1 MSVNHYENFPVGSLV
16 LPRRLRKPVHAVYAF
31 ARTADDIADEG
42 EVADA
47 VRLCR
52 LEELQKELDE
62 KLWTFNAES
71 FIGHGINQPDAA
83 VCISEQLPDSAEWI
97 IFNFNN
103 HALEHGMQFSHIIEI
118 IENTEAAKQIGREK
132 FKFYR
137 RLGVE
142 PRTFKL

>member
-1 MSVNHYENFPVGSLV
+1 MAKVSFYLFETSQERQVDS
-16 LPRRLRKPVHAVYAF
+16 A
-31 ARTADDIADEG
+31 
-42 EVADA
+42 
-47 VRLCR
+47 CR
-52 LEELQKELDE
+52 LVRKLIKQQQKLWWYCPVLELQKELDE
-62 KLWTFNAES
+62 KLWTFDAES

>member
-1 MSVNHYENFPVGSLV
+1 MVRKLIKQQQKLWWYCPVL
-16 LPRRLRKPVHAVYAF
+16 
-31 ARTADDIADEG
+31 
-42 EVADA
+42 
-47 VRLCR
+47 
-52 LEELQKELDE
+52 ELQKELDE
-62 KLWTFNAES
+62 KLWTFDAES

-103 HALEHGMQFSHIIEI
+103 HALEHDMQFSHIIEI

>member
-1 MSVNHYENFPVGSLV
+1 MPKVSFYLFETSQERQVDS
-16 LPRRLRKPVHAVYAF
+16 A
-31 ARTADDIADEG
+31 
-42 EVADA
+42 
-47 VRLCR
+47 CR
-52 LEELQKELDE
+52 LVRKLIKQQQKLWWYCPVLELQKELDE
-62 KLWTFNAES
+62 KLWTFDAES

-103 HALEHGMQFSHIIEI
+103 HALEHSMQFSHIIEI

>member
-1 MSVNHYENFPVGSLV
+1 MPKVSFYLFETSQERQVDS
-16 LPRRLRKPVHAVYAF
+16 A
-31 ARTADDIADEG
+31 
-42 EVADA
+42 
-47 VRLCR
+47 CR
-52 LEELQKELDE
+52 LVRKLIKQQQKLWWYCPVLELQKELDE
-62 KLWTFNAES
+62 KLWTFDAES

-103 HALEHGMQFSHIIEI
+103 HAFEHGMQFSHIIEI

>member
-1 MSVNHYENFPVGSLV
+1 MPKISFYLFETSQERQVDS
-16 LPRRLRKPVHAVYAF
+16 A
-31 ARTADDIADEG
+31 
-42 EVADA
+42 
-47 VRLCR
+47 CR
-52 LEELQKELDE
+52 LVRKLIKQQQKLWWYCPVLELQKELDE
-62 KLWTFNAES
+62 KLWTFDAES

-118 IENTEAAKQIGREK
+118 IENTGAAKQIGREK